1 MSDVYG
7 MILRLA
13 ENVRCCQR
21 EEGRFTRKTGA
32 IASPFLDSLTR
43 SQRRRRIGVQPISST
58 VAGHRS
64 GTSIDEGKDHGNTQ
78 ANNDAS
84 GLSVT
89 PPNSLL
95 CEARL
100 NDGDDFFV

>member
-1 MSDVYG
+1 

-13 ENVRCCQR
+13 TNVRCCQW

-32 IASPFLDSLTR
+32 IVSPFFDSLTR
-43 SQRRRRIGVQPISST
+43 SQRRRRIGVQPISSN

-84 GLSVT
+84 GLSVSRVD
-89 PPNSLL
+89 SLL

-100 NDGDDFFV
+100 NDEDDFIV